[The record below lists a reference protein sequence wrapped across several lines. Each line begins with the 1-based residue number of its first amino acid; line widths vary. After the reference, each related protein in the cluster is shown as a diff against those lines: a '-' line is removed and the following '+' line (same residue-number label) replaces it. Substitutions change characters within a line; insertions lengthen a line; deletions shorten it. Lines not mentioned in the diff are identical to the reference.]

1 MAFTGSLTIKD
12 AAETSVVATYTAR
25 DLVSAEM
32 YLAESLSGEELSYDT
47 ASFVIDLANRY
58 AGGAFLVT
66 EGIFFVT
73 EGMFLTRGST
83 WDGGAPMS
91 FPYGYVVIFTDNGV
105 QRKFYLSAVTR
116 IGPSRFKLDCISAI
130 GLLAAMNYN
139 GGIWTQDAPTTVQDI
154 IEDILDGS
162 GLTFTY
168 EPFYADQQ
176 VTGWIGIC
184 TKRQALQQVLFA
196 MGLNLVHLATGE
208 IQVTAIEA
216 ENPTVITD
224 TAVYVGGSVGTPSGI
239 NKVVLLEH
247 NFTVGTTVETIFDG
261 LVTEDN
267 FLIRFPAPYHDL
279 VLTPASGSGITIL
292 ESGVNYAILGLPGD
306 PANAKLTGQIYI
318 DSPAQFETTIDDGS
332 TRVANVTDAYL
343 INQFNSVNALERLA
357 RYYSTAVDNQMA
369 VIFSGNERPGDYVT
383 IRNAYN
389 EIITGF
395 ISKIDVSYS
404 GVNKAILS
412 VLSNYIPTG
421 SGNAFGRVDEITA
434 SGTWTVPSGVYH
446 VKLVLIAGGEGGYAG
461 GKGADG
467 SNGHAVDDGWD
478 LDYVVED
485 GRNYYGTWYSYRR
498 AIMNSWRY
506 PYYPPFCGSG
516 GSGSS
521 VNARGRD
528 GDIAPG
534 GGRGKILIQIIPV
547 SPGDVLTIGIGAGG
561 SKGLAQT
568 PNSDYVLPTAGGDT
582 TVSVNGATL
591 TSADGASMTGEYG
604 YVDPITQTGY
614 AMLGDSG
621 SRTKRVKGNGVSID
635 WPDSY
640 QPYTE
645 IWEESVPWGIQAN
658 MVSDQTH
665 YFLRGGSVPALR
677 YVMKTTSIGGGGGS
691 SLSAGGNATPTRTGD
706 GGDADDETVPGTD
719 ATVPGSGGNGGN
731 AGWGGGNAGN
741 YCTRANP
748 APASG
753 TPGRGG
759 YGSDGGNGASG
770 ATLIYY

>member
-66 EGIFFVT
+66 DGIFFVT

-139 GGIWTQDAPTTVQDI
+139 GGIWTQDAPTTVQDV

-176 VTGWIGIC
+176 ITGWIGIC

-279 VLTPASGSGITIL
+279 VLTPASGSGITIR

-318 DSPAQFETTIDDGS
+318 DSPAQFEMTVDEGS

-395 ISKIDVSYS
+395 IAKIDVSYS

-421 SGNAFGRVDEITA
+421 SGNAFGHVALVAA
-434 SGTWTVPSGVYH
+434 SGTWTVPSGVSH
-446 VKLVLIAGGEGGYAG
+446 IKVVVIGGGEGGMGGCNGENGNAG
-461 GKGADG
+461 TTTSDIYYF
-467 SNGHAVDDGWD
+467 NGYQYIAQAFAVPSDPVTYG
-478 LDYVVED
+478 
-485 GRNYYGTWYSYRR
+485 GRNGSKGT
-498 AIMNSWRY
+498 
-506 PYYPPFCGSG
+506 SG
-516 GSGSS
+516 KYL
-521 VNARGRD
+521 VM
-528 GDIAPG
+528 
-534 GGRGKILIQIIPV
+534 ILAV
-547 SPGDVLTIGIGAGG
+547 SPGDVATISVGAGG
-561 SKGLAQT
+561 SGGLAGGY
-568 PNSDYVLPTAGGDT
+568 SSSEASRLGSAGGDT
-582 TVSVNGATL
+582 TLAINGETVSSANGVHSSSGFVDPINGGVYA
-591 TSADGASMTGEYG
+591 ADGADGQRGRDQNDYKSVNWGKNKDYSTYINGRWPSPTIVNYNWPTDADYENTYARSTS
-604 YVDPITQTGY
+604 PIPQV
-614 AMLGDSG
+614 
-621 SRTKRVKGNGVSID
+621 VKPTSVGGGN
-635 WPDSY
+635 
-640 QPYTE
+640 
-645 IWEESVPWGIQAN
+645 
-658 MVSDQTH
+658 
-665 YFLRGGSVPALR
+665 RGGTAWQGAA
-677 YVMKTTSIGGGGGS
+677 YGGGT
-691 SLSAGGNATPTRTGD
+691 AGTAATASKTGD
-706 GGDADDETVPGTD
+706 GGSGADAAAADPAANYGC
-719 ATVPGSGGNGGN
+719 GGNGGH
-731 AGWGGGNAGN
+731 GGGSGGSAGN
-741 YCTRANP
+741 YSAARTGAITL
-748 APASG
+748 G
-753 TPGRGG
+753 TPGTGG
-759 YGSDGGNGASG
+759 QGSAGSDGASG
-770 ATLIYY
+770 CVLIYY